1 MLLNEFTSP
10 QQIDEL
16 DIRAKYNAAKQGLAK
31 AADVTKGVYGDVK
44 QGVKTLGQA
53 TKSVYGDV
61 KGATQAVGQAAGTV
75 AKDLGKGVATVAGG
89 TAKGLGAV
97 AGGATTGL
105 GRAAVKGFNKGVQAV
120 GGAPAT
126 RPQTNV
132 FKQAPAATAAT
143 AVPAQPGASTGQA
156 SVYSTITNPETG
168 KLYTKAELR
177 SKYGQVA
184 APAKA
189 APVSATP
196 SLDAYTT
203 KELKRNIDTTIAALS
218 RLPAKS
224 KQSVVKHAQ
233 DALTK
238 AVSTP
243 TWTGR
248 GAKVSTPPSAGSP
261 TAAERAKLD
270 QKIQQA
276 MAKQPVSETAM
287 QRLTTLSWSR
297 DFDPSASLLRK
308 IQ

>member
-16 DIRAKYNAAKQGLAK
+16 DLRAKYDAAKQGLAK

-53 TKSVYGDV
+53 AKSVYGDV

-75 AKDLGKGVATVAGG
+75 AKDLGQGVATVAGG

-120 GGAPAT
+120 GGASAT

-132 FKQAPAATAAT
+132 FKQAPAVT
-143 AVPAQPGASTGQA
+143 AQPGASTGQA

-168 KLYTKAELR
+168 QLYTKAELR
-177 SKYGQVA
+177 AKYGQAA
-184 APAKA
+184 APVKTAKA

-233 DALTK
+233 DALSK
-238 AVSTP
+238 AVTAP

-248 GAKVSTPPSAGSP
+248 GAKVTTPPPAGSP

-270 QKIQQA
+270 QKIQAA
-276 MAKQPVSETAM
+276 MAKQPVSEAAM

-297 DFDPSASLLRK
+297 DFDPSSSLLRK